1 MKLLNYREHAAELV
15 FIDEAFPFSFQK
27 NYSAYI
33 EHSGNSFFI
42 LSNSNGCAPVII
54 KKNKFLISLQF
65 HFKPLGKDGE
75 DLMGS
80 DESDF
85 LNQALSFIR
94 EQKLAHRIVQSTNFS
109 LFSSVPKDCTF
120 APYGSYV
127 LDLKTVSNDTL
138 LARMQARYRTAI
150 RATQKLDPEIRTGPP
165 ELRPFW
171 QLHQSTMNRTNMY
184 VEPYDAIKSLSEIC
198 NTHILIANCY
208 INNQLQGGICIAYSG
223 YGAYYLHG
231 ASADTPLSDGAIKYL
246 HYWCMCHLKEHGV
259 ARYDFVGAR
268 LSDVSG
274 TKLEG
279 IQNFKRRFGTGLK
292 QGYLWKKD
300 ISPFVCMAYD
310 SLLLLKLAL
319 KQKKMPQDIIDQERN
334 H

>member
-1 MKLLNYREHAAELV
+1 MKLLNYKEHAAELS
-15 FIDEAFPFSFQK
+15 FIDETFPFSFQK
-27 NYSAYI
+27 SYSAYI
-33 EHSGNSFFI
+33 EHSGSAFFI
-42 LSNSNGCAPVII
+42 LSNSKACAPVTI

-65 HFKPLGKDGE
+65 YFKPLGKDAKELIG
-75 DLMGS
+75 G

-94 EQKLAHRIVQSTNFS
+94 EQKLAHRIIQPTNFS
-109 LFSSVPKDCTF
+109 LFSAVPEGCTF

-127 LDLKTVSNDTL
+127 LDLERVSNDTL
-138 LARMQARYRTAI
+138 LDRMQARYRTAI
-150 RATQKLDPEIRTGPP
+150 RATQKLTPEIKTGSS
-165 ELRPFW
+165 ELSSFW
-171 QLHQSTMNRTNMY
+171 QLHQTTMNRTNMY
-184 VEPYDAIKSLSEIC
+184 VEPYEAIKSLSEIC
-198 NTHILIANCY
+198 GNHILIANCY
-208 INNQLQGGICIAYSG
+208 INNELQGGICITYSD

-231 ASADTPLSDGAIKYL
+231 ASAETLLSDGAIKYL
-246 HYWCMCHLKEHGV
+246 HYWCMSHLKAQGV

-279 IQNFKRRFGTGLK
+279 IQNFKRRFGTELK